1 MEYIFI
7 MRKSIC
13 FLLIF
18 CILSSLS
25 LVGCNSDPV
34 DENTPPSSES
44 TPPDSETV
52 QPNESPVSDFE
63 IFVNDS
69 RASINGYFGT
79 DKTVVIPER
88 IDGKPVTGISNFANN
103 ENIEKVVIP
112 STVTCIW
119 EYAFANCSSLKEV
132 VFGDGITEI
141 MPEAFQNCTSL
152 EEVKLPPNLEKL
164 GYKAFRNCTSLK
176 KVFIPKSLTEMG
188 HTVFA
193 NCSISELTFEDGI
206 KTIGAS
212 AAFWCGDNLKS
223 VTIPASVEEIGE
235 HSFDEEL
242 EKAIFL
248 GDAPKKIGTQ
258 PFGENTVIYYKK
270 GTNGWEDTPLKDICT
285 LVELQ

>member
-1 MEYIFI
+1 
-7 MRKSIC
+7 MRNSIC
-13 FLLIF
+13 FMLIF

-25 LVGCNSDPV
+25 LVGCNSDSV
-34 DENTPPSSES
+34 GENTPSSSES

-52 QPNESPVSDFE
+52 QSNESPVSDFE

-88 IDGKPVTGISNFANN
+88 IDGKPAMAISDFANN
-103 ENIEKVVIP
+103 ENIEKVFIP

-119 EYAFANCSSLKEV
+119 ENTFSNCPSLKEV

-152 EEVKLPPNLEKL
+152 EEIKLPPNLEKL

-223 VTIPASVEEIGE
+223 VTIPANVEEIGE
-235 HSFDEEL
+235 HSFDDEL

-270 GTNGWEDTPLKDICT
+270 GTNGWEDTPLKDST

>member
-1 MEYIFI
+1 MGCDYI
-7 MRKSIC
+7 MRKSIR

-44 TPPDSETV
+44 TPSNTESTPPDSETV
-52 QPNESPVSDFE
+52 QPNESPVSDFK

-119 EYAFANCSSLKEV
+119 EYAFANCSSLREL

-141 MPEAFQNCTSL
+141 MPEAF
-152 EEVKLPPNLEKL
+152 
-164 GYKAFRNCTSLK
+164 RDCTSLK
-176 KVFIPKSLTEMG
+176 K
-188 HTVFA
+188 
-193 NCSISELTFEDGI
+193 CSFPR
-206 KTIGAS
+206 
-212 AAFWCGDNLKS
+212 
-223 VTIPASVEEIGE
+223 V
-235 HSFDEEL
+235 
-242 EKAIFL
+242 
-248 GDAPKKIGTQ
+248 
-258 PFGENTVIYYKK
+258 
-270 GTNGWEDTPLKDICT
+270 
-285 LVELQ
+285 

>member
-1 MEYIFI
+1 M
-7 MRKSIC
+7 
-13 FLLIF
+13 LIF

-25 LVGCNSDPV
+25 LVGCNSDSV
-34 DENTPPSSES
+34 GENTPSSSES

-52 QPNESPVSDFE
+52 QPNESPVSDFK

-88 IDGKPVTGISNFANN
+88 IVGKPVTGISNFANN

-141 MPEAFQNCTSL
+141 CQRLSRTA
-152 EEVKLPPNLEKL
+152 PPWRKINSRIWQKL

-223 VTIPASVEEIGE
+223 VTIPASVEEIGDAP
-235 HSFDEEL
+235 FDDEL
-242 EKAIFL
+242 GKGRSFL
-248 GDAPKKIGTQ
+248 GDAPKKIGKQ

-270 GTNGWEDTPLKDICT
+270 GTNGWEDTPLKDST

>member
-1 MEYIFI
+1 MGCDYI
-7 MRKSIC
+7 MRKSIR

-44 TPPDSETV
+44 TPSNTESTPPDSETV
-52 QPNESPVSDFE
+52 QPNESPVSDFK

-112 STVTCIW
+112 STVTCVW
-119 EYAFANCSSLKEV
+119 EYAFANCSSLREL

-141 MPEAFQNCTSL
+141 MPEAF
-152 EEVKLPPNLEKL
+152 
-164 GYKAFRNCTSLK
+164 RDCTSLK
-176 KVFIPKSLTEMG
+176 K
-188 HTVFA
+188 
-193 NCSISELTFEDGI
+193 CSFPR
-206 KTIGAS
+206 
-212 AAFWCGDNLKS
+212 
-223 VTIPASVEEIGE
+223 V
-235 HSFDEEL
+235 
-242 EKAIFL
+242 
-248 GDAPKKIGTQ
+248 
-258 PFGENTVIYYKK
+258 
-270 GTNGWEDTPLKDICT
+270 
-285 LVELQ
+285 

>member
-1 MEYIFI
+1 MGCDYI

-44 TPPDSETV
+44 TPSNTESTPPDSETV
-52 QPNESPVSDFE
+52 QPNESPVSDFK

-112 STVTCIW
+112 STVTCVW
-119 EYAFANCSSLKEV
+119 EYAFANCSSLREL

-141 MPEAFQNCTSL
+141 MPEAF
-152 EEVKLPPNLEKL
+152 
-164 GYKAFRNCTSLK
+164 RDCTSLK
-176 KVFIPKSLTEMG
+176 K
-188 HTVFA
+188 
-193 NCSISELTFEDGI
+193 CSFPR
-206 KTIGAS
+206 
-212 AAFWCGDNLKS
+212 
-223 VTIPASVEEIGE
+223 V
-235 HSFDEEL
+235 
-242 EKAIFL
+242 
-248 GDAPKKIGTQ
+248 
-258 PFGENTVIYYKK
+258 
-270 GTNGWEDTPLKDICT
+270 
-285 LVELQ
+285 